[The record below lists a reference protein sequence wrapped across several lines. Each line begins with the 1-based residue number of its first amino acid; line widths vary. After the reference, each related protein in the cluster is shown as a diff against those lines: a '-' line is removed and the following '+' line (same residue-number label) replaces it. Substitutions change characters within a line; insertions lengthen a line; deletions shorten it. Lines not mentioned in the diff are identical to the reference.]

1 MTIAWSPT
9 CLNAAY
15 DPRANPAFTG
25 MPFTVT
31 LRSVRG
37 MPMRKTSPGCICP
50 DLPRACST
58 AFQSGS
64 AARAAAGTAA
74 ATRTPNPM
82 TAYLICRSVITIAP
96 SSRVRLMKAHHIRP
110 VDVFH
115 GRVGREIQA
124 SELRRDG
131 VEALHGAVV
140 AVPLVQLFGH
150 RLELMALDHRLAL
163 RLGGRQVV
171 AARDRLRLRDLPR
184 RVVDN
189 NLRKSRP
196 LLRVDRQLQPAV
208 LHLILRRNWR
218 PGCCTGRES
227 GLQRDLRRA
236 ERFGEFG
243 VLFGLILLGPC
254 RLSIQQPHR
263 GDRQRDASLHDHVL
277 LHLGWCS
284 SPDLSLRRAHGT
296 RCHIDGKE
304 FAGTR

>member
-1 MTIAWSPT
+1 MTSAWSPT

-96 SSRVRLMKAHHIRP
+96 SSRVRLMKAHDIRP

-124 SELRRDG
+124 SELRRDR
-131 VEALHGAVV
+131 V
-140 AVPLVQLFGH
+140 
-150 RLELMALDHRLAL
+150 
-163 RLGGRQVV
+163 
-171 AARDRLRLRDLPR
+171 RLRDLPR

-189 NLRKSRP
+189 NLRKSRT
-196 LLRVDRQLQPAV
+196 LLRVDRQLQLAV

-218 PGCCTGRES
+218 PGCCTGRDS

-243 VLFGLILLGPC
+243 VLFGLVLLGPC
-254 RLSIQQPHR
+254 RLSTQQPPC

-277 LHLGWCS
+277 LHLGLV
-284 SPDLSLRRAHGT
+284 PFT
-296 RCHIDGKE
+296 
-304 FAGTR
+304 

>member
-1 MTIAWSPT
+1 MCFTFFFFFSSRRRHTRLQGDWSSDV
-9 CLNAAY
+9 CSSDL
-15 DPRANPAFTG
+15 FTG

-150 RLELMALDHRLAL
+150 RLELMALDEDHLGHRVAILEAGHHTYHPVVL
-163 RLGGRQVV
+163 VLLGGLIV
-171 AARDRLRLRDLPR
+171 R
-184 RVVDN
+184 R
-189 NLRKSRP
+189 P
-196 LLRVDRQLQPAV
+196 
-208 LHLILRRNWR
+208 
-218 PGCCTGRES
+218 
-227 GLQRDLRRA
+227 QRAL
-236 ERFGEFG
+236 
-243 VLFGLILLGPC
+243 V
-254 RLSIQQPHR
+254 
-263 GDRQRDASLHDHVL
+263 
-277 LHLGWCS
+277 
-284 SPDLSLRRAHGT
+284 
-296 RCHIDGKE
+296 
-304 FAGTR
+304 

>member
-15 DPRANPAFTG
+15 EPRANPAFTE

-31 LRSVRG
+31 VRSVRG

-64 AARAAAGTAA
+64 AARAAAGPAV

-96 SSRVRLMKAHHIRP
+96 SSRVRLMKAHDIRP

-115 GRVGREIQA
+115 ERV
-124 SELRRDG
+124 
-131 VEALHGAVV
+131 
-140 AVPLVQLFGH
+140 
-150 RLELMALDHRLAL
+150 DHRLAL
-163 RLGGRQVV
+163 GLGGHQVV

-189 NLRKSRP
+189 NLRKSRT
-196 LLRVDRQLQPAV
+196 LLRVDRQLQLAV

-254 RLSIQQPHR
+254 RLSTQQPPC
-263 GDRQRDASLHDHVL
+263 GDRQRDPSLHDHVL
-277 LHLGWCS
+277 LHLGLV
-284 SPDLSLRRAHGT
+284 PFT
-296 RCHIDGKE
+296 
-304 FAGTR
+304 